1 MKRNNIL
8 VHSVLAG
15 LAILT
20 LGQVPKAGAE
30 TILVQQGPHGAVQ
43 WVERDGQRPTGG
55 HHTIGTTVLPTTG
68 SQGFPDL
75 VSRGSH
81 GAVSIDNHGQKMEK
95 TMSKMK
101 STPKES
107 LSPQSTNGLKMAPFR
122 SSGRRSAEELLQ
134 ITNQH
139 I

>member
-43 WVERDGQRPTGG
+43 WVERD
-55 HHTIGTTVLPTTG
+55 HTIGTTVLPTTG